1 MRLQDYTIRLVN
13 IGIAIKNNGLPSK
26 VEKNR
31 GNIIGVSIGQVSYL
45 LMFKISALREDAIK
59 FNHFT

>member
-13 IGIAIKNNGLPSK
+13 IGIAFKNNGLPSK

-45 LMFKISALREDAIK
+45 LMFKISALRVDAIK